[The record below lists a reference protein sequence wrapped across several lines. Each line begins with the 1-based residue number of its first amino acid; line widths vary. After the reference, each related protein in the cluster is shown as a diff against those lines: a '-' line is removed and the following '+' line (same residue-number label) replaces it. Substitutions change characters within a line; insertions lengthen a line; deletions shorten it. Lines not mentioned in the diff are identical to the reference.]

1 LLIHNLAKRMKE
13 VECTGG
19 NVRTD
24 RPAKRF
30 TSSKM
35 QGSMDDK
42 REVAS
47 SWRSKAVGRDG

>member
-1 LLIHNLAKRMKE
+1 MKE

-19 NVRTD
+19 NIRTD